1 MLAAALR
8 ALLCPS
14 QDAAPFPGD
23 IRSLS
28 GACSDKV
35 PFVFPLRGKPV
46 ETFYRTFRL
55 LPLGKCDQTQSAGGL
70 RWTRTTDLTL
80 IRRAL

>member
-8 ALLCPS
+8 ALLGPS

-28 GACSDKV
+28 GACSDRPATLSL
-35 PFVFPLRGKPV
+35 PFR
-46 ETFYRTFRL
+46 FRSMA
-55 LPLGKCDQTQSAGGL
+55 GHCVQTQSAGGL